1 MEITTELR
9 REILDVIGDTASVFT
24 TVVAKLYVNDGKS
37 TDWTDT
43 GLAGVLCFMCD
54 RVLSAYLLR
63 MYEPNTKDLLFE
75 FELYYE
81 FTKTYDSYGKFF
93 HLFPIPGGVL
103 GIYIPDLDQSEE
115 FKEVITYFAPKEKV
129 EIQKEEKKKGK
140 NKIVNPIGT
149 LMMGLRNKKQ
159 EKVHD
164 FTMSKPYSVKLV
176 SSVGWNSEEKSFNLD
191 KVSKELKNVLK
202 GMGIGKIDLKNKDT
216 TMKIMKAFNH
226 VASMYKPQNE
236 DIQEDSSENSS
247 PHNPYQAQ
255 NPAIYEH
262 SQQSEDSDQSD
273 HSYQLEEVPQD
284 LQYSQEAQEVQVLEE
299 EKTRNRSSTSR
310 SMSQYNTQQYIL
322 DFISN
327 PPPEPKKAQPPNFS
341 SFQTHSIQTKPIRNS
356 VVKLNLQDHLFKEMQ
371 KRRAEISKYDL
382 KSEPSESDFNSE
394 YSEGI

>member
-43 GLAGVLCFMCD
+43 GLAGVLCFMYD
-54 RVLSAYLLR
+54 RVLSAFLLR

-103 GIYIPDLDQSEE
+103 GIYIPDIDNSEE
-115 FKEVITYFAPKEKV
+115 FKEVITHFAPKEKTEV
-129 EIQKEEKKKGK
+129 QKEDKKKSK
-140 NKIVNPIGT
+140 NKIVNPIGNF
-149 LMMGLRNKKQ
+149 MMGLRNKKQ
-159 EKVHD
+159 EKVQD
-164 FTMSKPYSVKLV
+164 FTMSKPYAVKLV

-202 GMGIGKIDLKNKDT
+202 GMGIGKIDLRNKDT
-216 TMKIMKAFNH
+216 AIKVIKAFSNIGI
-226 VASMYKPQNE
+226 MFKPQNE

-247 PHNPYQAQ
+247 THNPHQTQ
-255 NPAIYEH
+255 NPEIYEH
-262 SQQSEDSDQSD
+262 SYQSEQSEDSDQSEQ
-273 HSYQLEEVPQD
+273 SYIPEEIP
-284 LQYSQEAQEVQVLEE
+284 QEAQEVKDLEE
-299 EKTRNRSSTSR
+299 EKTRMRSSTSR
-310 SMSQYNTQQYIL
+310 SMSQYNTQQYLL

-327 PPPEPKKAQPPNFS
+327 PPPEPKKVSQPPNPS
-341 SFQTHSIQTKPIRNS
+341 SFKTQQAQPKPIRNS
-356 VVKLNLQDHLFKEMQ
+356 VVRLNLQDHLLKEMQ